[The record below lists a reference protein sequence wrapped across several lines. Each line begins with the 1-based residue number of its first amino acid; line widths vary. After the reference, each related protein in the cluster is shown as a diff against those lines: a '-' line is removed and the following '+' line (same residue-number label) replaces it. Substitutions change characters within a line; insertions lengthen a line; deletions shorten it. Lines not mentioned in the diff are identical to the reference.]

1 MAYENIIVE
10 THGAV
15 GLIRLNRP
23 KALNALCAAL
33 IVDLG
38 HALDAFEANPL
49 CKQVFG
55 DAMFKSWLEFKRD
68 EWHSYKNHVSEWEVQ
83 RYLKFY

>member
-1 MAYENIIVE
+1 MTYENIIVE

-33 IVDLG
+33 IAEL
-38 HALDAFEANPL
+38 L
-49 CKQVFG
+49 
-55 DAMFKSWLEFKRD
+55 RD
-68 EWHSYKNHVSEWEVQ
+68 E
-83 RYLKFY
+83 